1 MAWIDSAQLLEEESS
16 ITVRSLFLLKLFIV
30 RLPYVGVKLGL
41 SYKGMNKDWKRMRR
55 ELRRKFRYREELYTG
70 GRGKLHSE
78 MGYFTTVLFA
88 HAIR

>member
-55 ELRRKFRYREELYTG
+55 ELR
-70 GRGKLHSE
+70 KLHSE

-88 HAIR
+88 HVIR